1 MDEASKN
8 ESSPRP
14 FYFFNEDKMEAS
26 QVLEANLFNVGFFLF
41 YAVTAAD
48 AAAAQN
54 AFSNSSPRP
63 DQGLILCRSDSQ
75 SSNLSLSPSSIF

>member
-26 QVLEANLFNVGFFLF
+26 QVLEANLFNVGFFF
-41 YAVTAAD
+41 YSTRLLMLLLRKMHFQIVHH
-48 AAAAQN
+48 AQ
-54 AFSNSSPRP
+54 
-63 DQGLILCRSDSQ
+63 IKV
-75 SSNLSLSPSSIF
+75 

>member
-26 QVLEANLFNVGFFLF
+26 QVLEANLFNVGFFFLF
-41 YAVTAAD
+41 YAAAAD
-48 AAAAQN
+48 AAAQN

>member
-26 QVLEANLFNVGFFLF
+26 QVLEANLFNVVFFLF
-41 YAVTAAD
+41 YAVVAAY
-48 AAAAQN
+48 AAAQN

-63 DQGLILCRSDSQ
+63 DQGLILCRSNSQ

>member
-26 QVLEANLFNVGFFLF
+26 QVLEANLFNVGFF
-41 YAVTAAD
+41 
-48 AAAAQN
+48 
-54 AFSNSSPRP
+54 S
-63 DQGLILCRSDSQ
+63 ILRGGC
-75 SSNLSLSPSSIF
+75 